1 MTTVESKIAV
11 SKALQIMGLF
21 RELNQDMPIGEVVSF
36 LTIATKETQNG
47 GGLTVTELGV
57 QGGFSLA
64 SASRYMR
71 SLSSKNRQG
80 GEGHG
85 VVTDLRDPMDD
96 RRKVLRI
103 SPKGQEIVA
112 SIHRILGL

>member
-1 MTTVESKIAV
+1 MTSAESKLAV
-11 SKALQIMGLF
+11 GKALQIMGLF

-36 LTIATKETQNG
+36 LTIAAAETQSG
-47 GGLTVTELGV
+47 EGLTVTELG
-57 QGGFSLA
+57 QRGEFSLA

-80 GEGHG
+80 GAGHE
-85 VVTDLRDPMDD
+85 VVTDARDPLDD

-103 SPKGQEIVA
+103 SPKGYGIIA
-112 SIHRILGL
+112 NIRKILES